1 MHAKIVLL
9 YENEAGKALCD
20 TASRIIAEAAVSFGH
35 TFTLPVRRC
44 PAQDTVP
51 DDVLELCAQSQG
63 IIAASA
69 DMRCLP
75 DLAAELLCTCRV
87 RELRYAH
94 LIQNRS
100 LTGENRPLNTLL
112 IQALSADADALR
124 DTARRAYAISAEENL
139 PILQT
144 PPAGKLAQDWKAA
157 VGAADSLRAPFHARE
172 IALADVIPMMINQ
185 PERLGVLLCPPY
197 AGAILSPAAGALC
210 GAPGINYDIYLGG
223 ECPLCAPLEQNDNA
237 LRDQLNP
244 FGLLRAIEHL
254 LREGMH
260 LEREA
265 ACIEASMRNVL
276 QAGWRTGDI
285 ALPDTPPLQM
295 NGVTEL
301 ICEQIEVAGEWIT
314 HE

>member
-1 MHAKIVLL
+1 MHKAFMHLWSTSALIM
-9 YENEAGKALCD
+9 AGTVAMP
-20 TASRIIAEAAVSFGH
+20 AAVFAQEEAQPQASSSGFGEIIV
-35 TFTLPVRRC
+35 TAQRREEKL
-44 PAQDTVP
+44 QDVP
-51 DDVLELCAQSQG
+51 
-63 IIAASA
+63 IA
-69 DMRCLP
+69 
-75 DLAAELLCTCRV
+75 
-87 RELRYAH
+87 
-94 LIQNRS
+94 I
-100 LTGENRPLNTLL
+100 
-112 IQALSADADALR
+112 
-124 DTARRAYAISAEENL
+124 TAMS
-139 PILQT
+139 
-144 PPAGKLAQDWKAA
+144 
-157 VGAADSLRAPFHARE
+157 ADSLRAPFHARE

-197 AGAILSPAAGALC
+197 AGAILAPAAGALC

-295 NGVTEL
+295 NGITEL

>member
-144 PPAGKLAQDWKAA
+144 PPAGKLAQDWKTA

-197 AGAILSPAAGALC
+197 AGAILAPAAGALC
-210 GAPGINYDIYLGG
+210 GAPGMNYDIYLGG
-223 ECPLCAPLEQNDNA
+223 ECLLCAPLEQNDNA

-244 FGLLRAIEHL
+244 FGLMRAIEQL

>member
-51 DDVLELCAQSQG
+51 DEVLELCLQAQG
-63 IIAASA
+63 VIAASA

-75 DLAAELLCTCRV
+75 DLALEMMCTCRV

-94 LIQNRS
+94 LIEDHS
-100 LTGENRPLNTLL
+100 LTLNGRALNALL
-112 IQALSADADALR
+112 VQALSSEPEALQ
-124 DTARRAYAISAEENL
+124 DTARRAYAISMEENL

-144 PPAGKLAQDWKAA
+144 PPAGKLAQDWKNA
-157 VGAADSLRAPFHARE
+157 VRSADSLRAPFHARE
-172 IALADVIPMMINQ
+172 IALQEAVPMMVRQ
-185 PERLGVLLCPPY
+185 PDRLGILLCPPY

-210 GAPGINYDIYLGG
+210 GAPGMNFDAYLGG
-223 ECPLCAPLEQNDNA
+223 PCPLCAPMEQSDNA
-237 LRDQLNP
+237 LHDALNP
-244 FGLLRAIEHL
+244 FGMLRAIVYMLHV
-254 LREGMH
+254 GMH

-265 ACIEASMRNVL
+265 ACVQAAIGNVL
-276 QAGWRTGDI
+276 QAGWRTADI
-285 ALPDTPPLQM
+285 AVEDGKTLQM
-295 NGVTEL
+295 NGIVEL

>member
-197 AGAILSPAAGALC
+197 AGAILAPAAGAV
-210 GAPGINYDIYLGG
+210 
-223 ECPLCAPLEQNDNA
+223 
-237 LRDQLNP
+237 R
-244 FGLLRAIEHL
+244 RARHKL
-254 LREGMH
+254 
-260 LEREA
+260 
-265 ACIEASMRNVL
+265 
-276 QAGWRTGDI
+276 
-285 ALPDTPPLQM
+285 
-295 NGVTEL
+295 
-301 ICEQIEVAGEWIT
+301 
-314 HE
+314 

>member
-1 MHAKIVLL
+1 MRYHI
-9 YENEAGKALCD
+9 D
-20 TASRIIAEAAVSFGH
+20 TIPVWDAVK
-35 TFTLPVRRC
+35 
-44 PAQDTVP
+44 
-51 DDVLELCAQSQG
+51 
-63 IIAASA
+63 
-69 DMRCLP
+69 
-75 DLAAELLCTCRV
+75 
-87 RELRYAH
+87 
-94 LIQNRS
+94 
-100 LTGENRPLNTLL
+100 LN
-112 IQALSADADALR
+112 
-124 DTARRAYAISAEENL
+124 
-139 PILQT
+139 
-144 PPAGKLAQDWKAA
+144 
-157 VGAADSLRAPFHARE
+157 
-172 IALADVIPMMINQ
+172 
-185 PERLGVLLCPPY
+185 
-197 AGAILSPAAGALC
+197 
-210 GAPGINYDIYLGG
+210 G

-295 NGVTEL
+295 NGITEL